1 MASGGAAPAVLGK
14 EYLSVPES
22 LLTLPRCD
30 DLPAAGTAAG
40 VGDLIPWQQ
49 LEAVA
54 DAAPGTWV
62 SRGVDPQFLVPCRCP
77 GGWFRV
83 RFKLVVEG
91 RARVEIRVDTG
102 HGFCADECIERTSF
116 TGAIDRLFFV
126 NVPRPVHGFRFDP
139 LDMEGEFRLEVLQI
153 QPVTRLGLLG
163 RALWAALR
171 QVRLNGATIG
181 ALAGGLRFLLCGRVG
196 EIKRKFLQNLRGPS
210 PLAPPAQDADKT
222 YQVWKQRRQLS
233 AAARARV
240 KAAAATL
247 PGVPLIS
254 VLLPLSTDPALSL
267 RPALASVL
275 RQLYPRW
282 ELCIACHDSTV
293 PSVRALLAEC
303 TRNDAR
309 IKVCFHSENRG
320 RSSALNSA
328 LALAAGDYCALLD
341 PDDELA
347 DEALFRVAQVIAAGD
362 GVDLLYSDEDRIA
375 PDGQHVDPFFKP
387 DWSPEYLLSLPYTG
401 SLGVYRT
408 ALVRELGGFRAAYG
422 PVEEYD
428 LTLRLAARSPH
439 VRHLPEILYH
449 RRRPRTSPAAAEAGR
464 RAVASYLEQTGR
476 QGSVEPG
483 SAESSHR
490 VRFAIAGRPKVSI
503 IIPTAYR
510 HGIFQG
516 ERTTYLARCL
526 ASIRAKS
533 TYPRYEI
540 LLFDNDEPPPEIL
553 DDLAR
558 WGVRRVPYA
567 QPFNWAA
574 TMNRGAALAG
584 GDHLLFLDDDTEVI
598 TPDWLECLLEY
609 SQQSDI
615 GAVGSRLHFPDG
627 RLQHAG
633 ITILDGAPGHPFAGY
648 PGDHP
653 GYFFSSVVPRNW
665 SAVTGACLMT
675 RAEVFHALGGF
686 TENFAYYFNDVDY
699 CLKVSYSGRRVV
711 CNPYARLY
719 HYETATKSAVVAAEH
734 DDFQKIWKQRRPVD
748 PFYNPNLSTRF
759 YDFRLELE

>member
-1 MASGGAAPAVLGK
+1 MLGK
-14 EYLSVPES
+14 ECLSVPES
-22 LLTLPRCD
+22 LLMLPRCD
-30 DLPAAGTAAG
+30 ELPAAVPTAG

-62 SRGVDPQFLVPCRCP
+62 SRGVDPQFLVPCRRP

-83 RFKLVVEG
+83 RFKMVAEG

-102 HGFCADECIERTSF
+102 HGFRADECIERTSF
-116 TGAIDRLFFV
+116 TGTIDRLFFV
-126 NVPRPVHGFRFDP
+126 NVPRSMHGFRFDP
-139 LDMEGEFRLEVLQI
+139 LDMEGEFRLEILHI

-163 RALWAALR
+163 RALWGALR
-171 QVRLNGATIG
+171 RARLNGAAVG
-181 ALAGGLRFLLCGRVG
+181 ALGSSLRFVLRGRIG
-196 EIKRKFLQNLRGPS
+196 EIKRKLLQNLRGPS
-210 PLAPPAQDADKT
+210 PLAPPAQDPDET
-222 YQVWKQRRQLS
+222 YRVWRQC
-233 AAARARV
+233 RQPT
-240 KAAAATL
+240 AAAAVL
-247 PGVPLIS
+247 PGAPLIS
-254 VLLPLSTDPALSL
+254 VLVPLAADPAPSL

-275 RQLYPRW
+275 HQFYPRW
-282 ELCIACHDSTV
+282 ELCIAGHDSTA
-293 PSVRALLAEC
+293 PAVRALLAEC
-303 TRNDAR
+303 ARNDAR
-309 IKVCFHSENRG
+309 IKVCFHSESRD
-320 RSSALNSA
+320 RASALNSA
-328 LALAAGDYCALLD
+328 LALAAGDSCALLD
-341 PDDELA
+341 PDDEFA

-362 GVDLLYSDEDRIA
+362 RVDLLYSDEDRIE
-375 PDGQHVDPFFKP
+375 PNGRHVDPFFKP

-401 SLGVYRT
+401 SLSVYRT
-408 ALVRELGGFRAAYG
+408 ALVRELGGFRAAYV

-428 LTLRLAARSPH
+428 LTLRLAARSSH

-449 RRRPRTSPAAAEAGR
+449 RRRPRTTSRAVAEAER
-464 RAVASYLEQTGR
+464 RAVACYLEQTGR

-483 SAESSHR
+483 SAESIRR
-490 VRFAIAGRPKVSI
+490 VRFAVAGRPKVSI

-510 HGIFQG
+510 HGTFQG

-533 TYPRYEI
+533 TYLNYEI
-540 LLFDNDEPPPEIL
+540 LLFDNDEPPPDIL
-553 DDLAR
+553 GDLAR
-558 WGVRRVPYA
+558 WRVRRMPYA
-567 QPFNWAA
+567 RPFNWAA
-574 TMNRGAALAG
+574 AMNRGAALAS

-609 SQQSDI
+609 SQQPDI

-633 ITILDGAPGHPFAGY
+633 IAILDGAPGHPFAGY
-648 PGDHP
+648 PEDHP
-653 GYFFSSVVPRNW
+653 GYFFSSAVPRNW

-699 CLKVSYSGRRVV
+699 CLKVSHSGRRVV

-719 HYETATKSAVVAAEH
+719 HYETVTKSAVVAAEH
-734 DDFQKIWKQRRPVD
+734 HDFQKIWRQRRPVD

-759 YDFRLELE
+759 YDFRLEAE